1 MILSTR
7 VQHTHPAPCLKSTLR
22 LPLVV
27 MSLMLVSC
35 VEDGFS
41 PDCPSS
47 EAYTDEDGEFDFAAW
62 RDAAEAAG
70 CVTPIG
76 GPGGQSG
83 GTP

>member
-1 MILSTR
+1 MTLSAQG
-7 VQHTHPAPCLKSTLR
+7 QHTTSSTHARPINR
-22 LPLVV
+22 LWVLVFG
-27 MSLMLVSC
+27 LVLAGC

-41 PDCPSS
+41 PDCPEN
-47 EAYTDEDGEFDFAAW
+47 EAYTDEDGAFDFEAW
-62 RDAAEAAG
+62 RAAAQAAG